1 MSTHTTAFKGKSFS
15 VALSFAGEQRD
26 YVEEVALGLKCRG
39 VDVFYDGF
47 HEVELWGC
55 DLVATLDDL
64 YSKRTDA
71 VVIFV
76 SNEYV
81 AKPFTIV
88 ERQAAMAKAISTRNK
103 YIYPVKF
110 DDVKLPGLP
119 ATISYL
125 EVARNTP
132 EQLAAKIC
140 QAIGASQKSEVPHVP
155 PVPADD
161 KDNTVTL
168 SLDQMPR
175 HDVDVGQ
182 PFINMR
188 FEQQGTEFVGRTTE
202 LRELQDFLESEKRL
216 AWWQVSGAGGQ
227 GKSRLGL
234 QLIDMF
240 KTEWHAGFLGT
251 RGLDRD
257 WNREDFNRPTLIIV
271 DYLAA
276 PGKARKFVEAIEA
289 LARRVPGAD
298 GQVTPDARPIKQ
310 PVRFLVLER
319 AGFDDDAHTSNGAAS
334 WYGMIRQG
342 ARPAV
347 TATRH
352 APHSLELRDLSPEEM
367 IAIANSWRTGRE
379 LPPLSDTQ
387 TRKLVSLMDK
397 SGHSGRQKAWRPL
410 FAMML
415 GERIDRFDR
424 TLNVDDAIEDILCD
438 VLKAEQ
444 EEVWPRDNNREPA
457 ALSPQ
462 ALNLACLTSMI
473 GIYDHNSHAETLE
486 SAAPDKAAFGEFYGA
501 FDPCH
506 LKQTNTALGY
516 HVQPLG
522 RTGVAPLVARQ
533 PDLLAEYQVLLE
545 LGAKPMLQGHR
556 TRLARLTEDAFR
568 LAPSDLTA
576 FFVRLAEDFPKH
588 ATARALFEAQLPA
601 DALSMHSD
609 RQDQTQFADDL
620 DANLPS
626 YFGLVGLMRAYL
638 SKGADISKQTSNGA
652 FPLLLAAQ
660 EGHAGIV
667 AALVKAGVNVDA
679 VNSKSGTF
687 PLLQAAQNGHAM
699 VVAEL
704 VKAGADVDAVNS
716 ENGTFPLLQAAQ
728 NDHAGIVADLVEAG
742 ANVDAVDSKDGT
754 FPLLMAAQEGHAG
767 VVGTL
772 VKAGA
777 NVNAVNS
784 ENGTFPLLMA
794 AQNDH
799 VGVVAALVKAGA
811 NVNAVNS
818 ENGTFPLLQA
828 AQNGH
833 ARVVAELVKAGADVD
848 AVNSKSGT
856 FPLLLAAQE
865 GHAGVVGTLVK
876 AGANVNAVNSE
887 NGTFP
892 LLMAAQND
900 HVGVVAALVKAG
912 ANVNAVNSENG
923 TFPLLQAAQNGHAR
937 VVAELVKAGAD
948 VDAVNSK
955 SGTFPLLLAAQNGH
969 ARVVAELVKAGADV
983 DAVNSK
989 RGTFPLLQAA
999 QNGHARVVAELVK
1012 AGADVDA
1019 VNSKNGTFP
1028 LLLAAQNDHAGIVEE
1043 LIEAG
1048 ADPRRA
1054 HEKTGMTALDLAVMA
1069 GNGALIEILTDALGR
1084 AC

>member
-1 MSTHTTAFKGKSFS
+1 MAKGQRASYS
-15 VALSFAGEQRD
+15 GE
-26 YVEEVALGLKCRG
+26 
-39 VDVFYDGF
+39 
-47 HEVELWGC
+47 
-55 DLVATLDDL
+55 
-64 YSKRTDA
+64 
-71 VVIFV
+71 
-76 SNEYV
+76 
-81 AKPFTIV
+81 
-88 ERQAAMAKAISTRNK
+88 QAAMGGYGKQYEYSAAVLYRLMQDGAFESLCLCEPEAGIFDDLVVLSETHVKATQIKSRRNARYVSLKTEFKADLVEDMAKAWQGLSDKFKRKVRLTYIFPGPFSVWDTGLANKGSTGARHSAEFARFLSRDDLTAEIVRSSIWSGTVENLKIGSGLGEAAFLEFLVGLSIEGERSLYSNSIASFQPGERGKVKAIMDLLPELVRCTEPGRKWSEEDLMGKLGWQSRLSQRN
-103 YIYPVKF
+103 
-110 DDVKLPGLP
+110 
-119 ATISYL
+119 S
-125 EVARNTP
+125 
-132 EQLAAKIC
+132 
-140 QAIGASQKSEVPHVP
+140 HVP

-168 SLDQMPR
+168 SLDRMPR
-175 HDVDVGQ
+175 HDVDARQ

-188 FEQQGTEFVGRTTE
+188 FEQRGTEFVGRTTE
-202 LRELQDFLESEKRL
+202 LHGLQDFLESEKIL

-234 QLIDMF
+234 RLID
-240 KTEWHAGFLGT
+240 TIGPEWHAGFLGT

-257 WNREDFNRPTLIIV
+257 WNREDFNRPTLVIV

-298 GQVTPDARPIKQ
+298 GQVTPDARPITQ

-342 ARPAV
+342 AVPAV

-352 APHSLELRDLSPEEM
+352 APHSLELQDLSRDEM
-367 IAIANSWRTGRE
+367 IAIANSWRAGPGRE

-387 TRKLVSLMDK
+387 TGKLVNLMGK

-415 GERIDRFDR
+415 GERIDRFDT
-424 TLNVDDAIEDILCD
+424 TLNADDAIEDILD
-438 VLKAEQ
+438 DALKAER
-444 EEVWPRDNNREPA
+444 EEIWPKDDNGQPA

-473 GIYDHNSHAETLE
+473 GIYDHRNHAETLE
-486 SAAPDKAAFGEFYGA
+486 SAAPDEAAFGEFYGA
-501 FDPCH
+501 FDTCH
-506 LKQTNTALGY
+506 LNQTNTALGY

-522 RTGVAPLVARQ
+522 RKGVAPLVARQ

-545 LGAKPMLQGHR
+545 LGAEPMLQGHR

-638 SKGADISKQTSNGA
+638 SKGADISKQASNGT
-652 FPLLLAAQ
+652 FPLLMAAQ

-667 AALVKAGVNVDA
+667 ADLV
-679 VNSKSGTF
+679 
-687 PLLQAAQNGHAM
+687 
-699 VVAEL
+699 E
-704 VKAGADVDAVNS
+704 AGADVDAVNS

-728 NDHAGIVADLVEAG
+728 NGHAGIVAQLIEAG
-742 ANVDAVDSKDGT
+742 ANVDAV
-754 FPLLMAAQEGHAG
+754 H
-767 VVGTL
+767 
-772 VKAGA
+772 
-777 NVNAVNS
+777 S
-784 ENGTFPLLMA
+784 E
-794 AQNDH
+794 
-799 VGVVAALVKAGA
+799 
-811 NVNAVNS
+811 S
-818 ENGTFPLLQA
+818 GTFPLLQA
-828 AQNGH
+828 AQ
-833 ARVVAELVKAGADVD
+833 AG
-848 AVNSKSGT
+848 
-856 FPLLLAAQE
+856 
-865 GHAGVVGTLVK
+865 
-876 AGANVNAVNSE
+876 
-887 NGTFP
+887 
-892 LLMAAQND
+892 
-900 HVGVVAALVKAG
+900 
-912 ANVNAVNSENG
+912 
-923 TFPLLQAAQNGHAR
+923 
-937 VVAELVKAGAD
+937 
-948 VDAVNSK
+948 
-955 SGTFPLLLAAQNGH
+955 
-969 ARVVAELVKAGADV
+969 
-983 DAVNSK
+983 
-989 RGTFPLLQAA
+989 
-999 QNGHARVVAELVK
+999 
-1012 AGADVDA
+1012 
-1019 VNSKNGTFP
+1019 
-1028 LLLAAQNDHAGIVEE
+1028 HAGIVAE

-1054 HEKTGMTALDLAVMA
+1054 HEETGMTALDLAVMA

>member
-1 MSTHTTAFKGKSFS
+1 MAKGQRASYSGEQAAIGGYLRQYEYSAAVLHRSMQDGAFESLCLCEPEAGIFDDLVVLSETHVKAIQIKSRRNARYVSLKTEFTADLVKSMGRAWQGLSDKFNRNVRLTYIFAGLFNRRDTGLAIEGSTGARHSAEFARFLSGDNLTAEMVGSSIWSGTVENLKRGSGLDEADFLEFLVGLSIEDERSLYSNSIKSFQP
-15 VALSFAGEQRD
+15 GERD
-26 YVEEVALGLKCRG
+26 KVEAIMNLLPR
-39 VDVFYDGF
+39 
-47 HEVELWGC
+47 
-55 DLVATLDDL
+55 LVACTEPGTEWTKQDLMRELDM
-64 YSKRTDA
+64 
-71 VVIFV
+71 FPV
-76 SNEYV
+76 S
-81 AKPFTIV
+81 
-88 ERQAAMAKAISTRNK
+88 
-103 YIYPVKF
+103 
-110 DDVKLPGLP
+110 
-119 ATISYL
+119 
-125 EVARNTP
+125 
-132 EQLAAKIC
+132 
-140 QAIGASQKSEVPHVP
+140 
-155 PVPADD
+155 ADD
-161 KDNTVTL
+161 KDNNVTL
-168 SLDQMPR
+168 SLDRKPR

-188 FEQQGTEFVGRTTE
+188 FEQRGTEFVGRTTE
-202 LRELQDFLESEKRL
+202 LRKLQDFLESEKRL

-234 QLIDMF
+234 RLIDMIGS
-240 KTEWHAGFLGT
+240 EWHAGFLGT

-257 WNREDFNRPTLIIV
+257 WNRVDFNRPTLIIV

-319 AGFDDDAHTSNGAAS
+319 AGFDDDAHTSDGAAS

-342 ARPAV
+342 AVPAM

-352 APHSLELRDLSPEEM
+352 ARHSLELQDLSREEM
-367 IAIANSWRTGRE
+367 IAIANSWRAGPGRE

-387 TRKLVSLMDK
+387 TGKLVNLMGK

-415 GERIDRFDR
+415 GERIDRFDT
-424 TLNVDDAIEDILCD
+424 TLNADDAIEDILYD
-438 VLKAEQ
+438 ALKAER
-444 EEVWPRDNNREPA
+444 EEVWPKDDNGQPA

-473 GIYDHNSHAETLE
+473 GIYDHRNHAETLE

-501 FDPCH
+501 FDTCH
-506 LKQTNTALGY
+506 LNQTNTALGY

-522 RTGVAPLVARQ
+522 RKGVAPLVARQ

-545 LGAKPMLQGHR
+545 LGAEPMLQGHP

-660 EGHAGIV
+660 EGHAGV
-667 AALVKAGVNVDA
+667 
-679 VNSKSGTF
+679 
-687 PLLQAAQNGHAM
+687 
-699 VVAEL
+699 
-704 VKAGADVDAVNS
+704 
-716 ENGTFPLLQAAQ
+716 
-728 NDHAGIVADLVEAG
+728 VADLIEAG
-742 ANVDAVDSKDGT
+742 ANVDAVDSKSGA
-754 FPLLMAAQEGHAG
+754 FPLLLAAQNGHAG
-767 VVGTL
+767 I
-772 VKAGA
+772 
-777 NVNAVNS
+777 
-784 ENGTFPLLMA
+784 
-794 AQNDH
+794 
-799 VGVVAALVKAGA
+799 VAALVKAGA
-811 NVNAVNS
+811 N
-818 ENGTFPLLQA
+818 
-828 AQNGH
+828 
-833 ARVVAELVKAGADVD
+833 VD

-865 GHAGVVGTLVK
+865 GHAGVVADLIEAK
-876 AGANVNAVNSE
+876 AKVDAVNSE

-892 LLMAAQND
+892 LLLAAQNG
-900 HVGVVAALVKAG
+900 HAGIVAALVKAG
-912 ANVNAVNSENG
+912 AN
-923 TFPLLQAAQNGHAR
+923 
-937 VVAELVKAGAD
+937 

-955 SGTFPLLLAAQNGH
+955 SGTFPLLQAAQEGH
-969 ARVVAELVKAGADV
+969 AGIVAALVKAGANV

-989 RGTFPLLQAA
+989 SGTFPLLQAA
-999 QNGHARVVAELVK
+999 QEGHAGIVAELIE
-1012 AGADVDA
+1012 AGANVDA
-1019 VNSKNGTFP
+1019 ENSENGTFP
-1028 LLLAAQNDHAGIVEE
+1028 LLMAARNGHAGIVAA
-1043 LIEAG
+1043 LAKAG

-1054 HEKTGMTALDLAVMA
+1054 HEETGLKALDLAVMA